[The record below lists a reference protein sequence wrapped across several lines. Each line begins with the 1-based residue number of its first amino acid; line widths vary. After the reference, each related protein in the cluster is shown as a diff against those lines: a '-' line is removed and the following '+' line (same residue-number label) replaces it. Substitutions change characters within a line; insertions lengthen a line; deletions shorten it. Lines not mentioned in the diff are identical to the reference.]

1 MPERAG
7 PECTA
12 RQRAVHWLKVATH
25 VGALTPLAAVAWM
38 FWQDQLGPVP
48 VEAVTRLLGRYA
60 LTLLLLTL
68 VPTVF
73 STVTGFGEVMEVRR
87 PLGLYAFLYAALHF
101 LAFTGLDF
109 CFRFGLIVPTI
120 LESRREIVG
129 LVALG
134 ILGLLALTSI
144 RSLMKPLGRTWKT
157 VHRLVYAAGVLVVF
171 HYAWNYK
178 ELRTCPVVA
187 GAALAV
193 LLVARVPVIR
203 GFLSQ
208 WRRSRSS

>member
-1 MPERAG
+1 VRHR
-7 PECTA
+7 TA
-12 RQRAVHWLKVATH
+12 HWLEIVTH
-25 VGALTPLAAVAWM
+25 VGALTPLAALAWM

-48 VEAVTRLLGRYA
+48 VETITRLLGRYA

-68 VPTVF
+68 VPTVVR
-73 STVTGFGEVMEVRR
+73 TVTGFGEVMRLRR

-101 LAFTGLDF
+101 LAFAGLDF
-109 CFRFGLIVPTI
+109 GFRAGLIVTTI

-144 RSLMKPLGRTWKT
+144 RSLMRELGKTWKT

-171 HYAWNYK
+171 HYIWNYK
-178 ELRTCPVVA
+178 EWRVWPAVA
-187 GAALAV
+187 GGALG
-193 LLVARVPVIR
+193 LLIIARVPAVTA
-203 GFLSQ
+203 FLRR
-208 WRRSRSS
+208 WRRE